1 MLEEMPK
8 KKPKEKPKD
17 VPMGMLRGVPMGRS
31 SRNVTNPPKA
41 YSYVECAKGGFVTNL
56 CIL

>member
-1 MLEEMPK
+1 
-8 KKPKEKPKD
+8 
-17 VPMGMLRGVPMGRS
+17 MLRGVPMGRS

-41 YSYVECAKGGFVTNL
+41 YSYVECAYGGFVIGWVCSIAKGGFVTNL